1 MTAPQFRPLKFGVTR
16 VNLRNGT
23 DGTRYLQADQD
34 LQAFPDRLTDRLQ
47 HWAQVKPEHSFM
59 ARRIQQADGTLGDWQ
74 HISYAQA
81 WQTARNI
88 AQGLIDRGLNAE
100 RPVVILSE
108 NSLEH
113 ALLALGCLVAGVPYV
128 PTSPP
133 YSLVSVDYD
142 KLKHVLSTVTPGMVF
157 ASDARYAKAIA
168 ATVSDDMEV
177 VMVEGDVPGRSVT
190 AFESLCSQ
198 PATPAV
204 DAAMA
209 ATGPDTIAKFLFTS
223 GSTKLPKA
231 VINTNRLWCANQQQ
245 MAQSMPVLAEQ
256 ELVLVDWLPWNHTF
270 GGNHNFGMT
279 VFHGGTLYIDDGKP
293 TPALMHETL
302 RNLREIAPTVYF
314 NVPTG
319 FEAIAHAMQTDDQLR
334 KTLLSRVQMF
344 FYAGAA
350 LAQPIWD
357 SLYAS
362 QEREVGERI
371 VMGTGLGM
379 TESGPFGIFVTNPFV
394 QAGDLGVPTPG
405 LELKLVNMQGKTEV
419 RYRGPNITPGYW
431 RNPEETASAFDEE
444 GFFKTGDAVQWIDE
458 TDVHLGLKFDGRI
471 AEDFKL
477 ATGTFVSVGPLRAKI
492 IAAGAPF
499 IQDAVLTGI
508 NLKEV
513 GAMIFPTPAVRALS
527 GLPADAPLADV
538 LASAPVLAK
547 FQDIVNTLAQTS
559 TGSANRIARLC
570 LLSEPPTID
579 KGEITDKGSIN
590 QRSVLTHRADT
601 VAALHADTLHDI
613 KEEKMASKGF
623 FNAFAD
629 VWMHDGV
636 RTPMVDYCGSLGH
649 ISPTDLGIKAAREA
663 LKRAGIAASEIGSVI
678 TGNMAP
684 GDFDQFVLPRHIGLY
699 AGVPQEVPAIMVQR
713 ICGTGFE
720 LFRQAGEQ
728 IEAGVCEAA
737 LVVGTESMTRNPI
750 AAFDHRTGFKLG
762 APVGFKD
769 FMWEALKDPAAGINM
784 IQTAEN
790 LAKKYSITREEVDQ
804 FASDSF
810 AKAVAA
816 QAEGFH
822 AGEIVPVVTE
832 KFELEG
838 YVSR

>member
-1 MTAPQFRPLKFGVTR
+1 MNAPKFRPLKFGVTR
-16 VNLRNGT
+16 VSVRDGAP
-23 DGTRYLQADQD
+23 GTRYLQADQA
-34 LQAFPDRLTDRLQ
+34 LQDFPDRLTDRLQ
-47 HWAQVKPEHSFM
+47 HWARVKPEQTFM
-59 ARRIQQADGTLGDWQ
+59 ARRVKNADGTLGDWR
-74 HISYAQA
+74 HITYAQA
-81 WQTARNI
+81 WQTARSI
-88 AQGLIDRGLNAE
+88 AQSLIDRGLSAE

-113 ALLALGCLVAGVPYV
+113 GLLSLGCLVAGVPFV

-133 YSLVSVDYD
+133 YSLVSLDYD
-142 KLKHVLSTVTPGMVF
+142 KLKHVLRTVTPGLVF

-177 VMVEGDVPGRSVT
+177 VMCEGQVPGRTVT
-190 AFESLCSQ
+190 AFDSLC
-198 PATPAV
+198 ATTATTAV

-223 GSTKLPKA
+223 GSTKMPKA
-231 VINTNRLWCANQQQ
+231 VINNNRLWCANQQQ

-319 FEAIAHAMQTDDQLR
+319 FEAIAHAMKTDDQLR
-334 KTLLSRVQMF
+334 KTLLSRMQMF

-357 SLYAS
+357 SLYES
-362 QEREVGERI
+362 QEREIGERI

-379 TESGPFGIFVTNPFV
+379 TESGPFGIFVTTPFV

-405 LELKLVNMQGKTEV
+405 LELKLVDTDGKTEV

-431 RNPEETASAFDEE
+431 RNAEETAGSFDEE
-444 GFFKTGDAVQWIDE
+444 GFFKTGDAVKWID
-458 TDVHLGLKFDGRI
+458 DANVHLGLKFDGRI

-477 ATGTFVSVGPLRAKI
+477 ATGTFVSVGPLRGKI
-492 IAAGAPF
+492 TTTGAPY

-508 NLKEV
+508 NMKEV

-527 GLPADAPLADV
+527 GLAADAPMSEV

-547 FQDIVNTLAQTS
+547 FQDIVNTLAQTA

-590 QRSVLTHRADT
+590 QRSVLAHRADM
-601 VAALHADTLHDI
+601 VAALHA
-613 KEEKMASKGF
+613 
-623 FNAFAD
+623 
-629 VWMHDGV
+629 
-636 RTPMVDYCGSLGH
+636 GSLPN
-649 ISPTDLGIKAAREA
+649 II
-663 LKRAGIAASEIGSVI
+663 
-678 TGNMAP
+678 
-684 GDFDQFVLPRHIGLY
+684 Q
-699 AGVPQEVPAIMVQR
+699 PQ
-713 ICGTGFE
+713 
-720 LFRQAGEQ
+720 
-728 IEAGVCEAA
+728 
-737 LVVGTESMTRNPI
+737 
-750 AAFDHRTGFKLG
+750 
-762 APVGFKD
+762 
-769 FMWEALKDPAAGINM
+769 
-784 IQTAEN
+784 
-790 LAKKYSITREEVDQ
+790 
-804 FASDSF
+804 
-810 AKAVAA
+810 
-816 QAEGFH
+816 
-822 AGEIVPVVTE
+822 
-832 KFELEG
+832 
-838 YVSR
+838 

>member
-1 MTAPQFRPLKFGVTR
+1 MNAPKFRPLKFGVTR
-16 VNLRNGT
+16 VSLRDGEP
-23 DGTRYLQADQD
+23 GTRYLQADQA

-47 HWAQVKPEHSFM
+47 HWAHTKPHQTFM
-59 ARRIQQADGTLGDWQ
+59 ARRVKNTDGTLGDWR
-74 HISYAQA
+74 HITYAQA
-81 WQTARNI
+81 WQTARSI
-88 AQGLIDRGLNAE
+88 AQSVLDRGLSAE

-113 ALLALGCLVAGVPYV
+113 ALLALGCLIAGVPYV

-142 KLKHVLSTVTPGMVF
+142 KLKHVLRTVTPGLVF

-168 ATVSDDMEV
+168 ATVGEDMEV
-177 VMVEGDVPGRSVT
+177 VMCEGDVPGRTVT
-190 AFESLCSQ
+190 AFDNLC
-198 PATPAV
+198 ATTATTAV

-319 FEAIAHAMQTDDQLR
+319 FEAIAHAMQNDDQLR

-405 LELKLVNMQGKTEV
+405 LELKLVDTDGKTEV

-431 RNPEETASAFDEE
+431 RNAEETTGAFDEE
-444 GFFKTGDAVQWIDE
+444 GFFKTGDAVKWIDE
-458 TDVHLGLKFDGRI
+458 SDVHLGLKFDGRI

-492 IAAGAPF
+492 IAAGAPY

-527 GLPADAPLADV
+527 GLSADAPLAEV
-538 LASAPVLAK
+538 LRSAPVQAK
-547 FQDIVNTLAQTS
+547 FQEIVNTLALS
-559 TGSANRIARLC
+559 ATGSANRIARMC
-570 LLSEPPTID
+570 LLAEPPTID

-590 QRSVLTHRADT
+590 QRSVLAHRAAT
-601 VAALHADTLHDI
+601 VAALHEGTL
-613 KEEKMASKGF
+613 
-623 FNAFAD
+623 
-629 VWMHDGV
+629 
-636 RTPMVDYCGSLGH
+636 PH
-649 ISPTDLGIKAAREA
+649 IL
-663 LKRAGIAASEIGSVI
+663 
-678 TGNMAP
+678 
-684 GDFDQFVLPRHIGLY
+684 Q
-699 AGVPQEVPAIMVQR
+699 PQ
-713 ICGTGFE
+713 
-720 LFRQAGEQ
+720 
-728 IEAGVCEAA
+728 
-737 LVVGTESMTRNPI
+737 
-750 AAFDHRTGFKLG
+750 
-762 APVGFKD
+762 
-769 FMWEALKDPAAGINM
+769 
-784 IQTAEN
+784 
-790 LAKKYSITREEVDQ
+790 
-804 FASDSF
+804 
-810 AKAVAA
+810 
-816 QAEGFH
+816 
-822 AGEIVPVVTE
+822 
-832 KFELEG
+832 
-838 YVSR
+838 

>member
-1 MTAPQFRPLKFGVTR
+1 MTVPQFRPLQFGVTR
-16 VNLRNGT
+16 VSLRDGAPGT
-23 DGTRYLQADQD
+23 HYMTAEQALQPFAE
-34 LQAFPDRLTDRLQ
+34 RMTDRLQ
-47 HWAQVKPEHSFM
+47 HWAKTRPQHSFM
-59 ARRIQQADGTLGDWQ
+59 ARRSKMADGTLGEWQ
-74 HISYAQA
+74 HISYAHA

-113 ALLALGCLVAGVPYV
+113 ALLALGAMLAGVPFV

-142 KLKHVLSTVTPGMVF
+142 KLKHVLKTVTPGLVF

-168 ATVSDDMEV
+168 ATVDASMEV
-177 VMVEGDVPGRSVT
+177 VLVEGELEGRPVT
-190 AFESLCSQ
+190 RFAQLCAT
-198 PATPAV
+198 PETPAV
-204 DAAMA
+204 DAAIA
-209 ATGPDTIAKFLFTS
+209 ATGPDTIVKFLFTS
-223 GSTKLPKA
+223 GSTKMPKA
-231 VINTNRLWCANQQQ
+231 VINTQRMWCANQQQ
-245 MAQSMPVLAEQ
+245 MAQSMPVLAEK

-270 GGNHNFGMT
+270 GGNHNFGM
-279 VFHGGTLYIDDGKP
+279 VVYHGGTLYIDDGKP
-293 TPALMHETL
+293 TPALIGETL

-319 FEAIAHAMQTDDQLR
+319 FEAIANAMKTDDLLR

-362 QEREVGERI
+362 QEREIGQRI

-405 LELKLVNMQGKTEV
+405 LELKLVDMQGKTEV

-431 RNPEETASAFDEE
+431 RNAQETADAFDEE
-444 GFFKTGDAVQWIDE
+444 GFFKTGDAVKWIDE

-492 IAAGAPF
+492 IAAGAPYV
-499 IQDAVLTGI
+499 QDAVLTGL

-527 GLPADAPLADV
+527 GLGAEAPLADV
-538 LASAPVLAK
+538 LASPAVQAK
-547 FQDIVNTLAQTS
+547 FQEIVNTLAKTA

-590 QRSVLTHRADT
+590 QRAVLSHRADT
-601 VAALHADTLHDI
+601 VAALHGDTLHFI
-613 KEEKMASKGF
+613 VK
-623 FNAFAD
+623 
-629 VWMHDGV
+629 
-636 RTPMVDYCGSLGH
+636 
-649 ISPTDLGIKAAREA
+649 
-663 LKRAGIAASEIGSVI
+663 
-678 TGNMAP
+678 
-684 GDFDQFVLPRHIGLY
+684 
-699 AGVPQEVPAIMVQR
+699 PQV
-713 ICGTGFE
+713 
-720 LFRQAGEQ
+720 
-728 IEAGVCEAA
+728 
-737 LVVGTESMTRNPI
+737 
-750 AAFDHRTGFKLG
+750 
-762 APVGFKD
+762 
-769 FMWEALKDPAAGINM
+769 
-784 IQTAEN
+784 
-790 LAKKYSITREEVDQ
+790 
-804 FASDSF
+804 
-810 AKAVAA
+810 
-816 QAEGFH
+816 
-822 AGEIVPVVTE
+822 
-832 KFELEG
+832 
-838 YVSR
+838 